1 MKTRAWFSS
10 LRVRLLALT
19 LVSLALALSSAG
31 WWLTSLFRDEVMREF
46 DAALVR
52 QLDQVTARLQIG
64 SDNVPVIDTQS
75 LSDPRL
81 EKPYSGLYW
90 QLDRLAPD
98 GSQRQGVLRSRS
110 LWDEALGLSVD
121 ALPDGQ
127 LHLHETT
134 GPQGARLRVA
144 ERALQIEGATGR
156 WRLMMAADLQASDVA
171 VQRFGR
177 VLTLSLLALG
187 LLLVLAALAQVAIG
201 LAPLQAM
208 QVALTRVREGSAQR
222 IEGRFP
228 SEVQPL
234 IDEFHAVLTRQEASL
249 ERARTQ
255 AGNLAHALKT
265 PLAVLTNAAG
275 QHTGHPLATT
285 VGEQVLAARRQV
297 DWHLA
302 RARVAATHRLR
313 GQRTAVAPVLTG
325 LLRVMQKVH
334 ADRAIRWE
342 VTDIDPALNFAGES
356 QDLQEMLGNLL
367 DNAGRAAH
375 QRVRVEARRQDD
387 QRLVIDVSDDGPG
400 IADEQRETVL
410 QRGIR
415 LDESTPGSGLGLA
428 IVGDLA
434 QLYDGHIDLGSSAL
448 GGLQA
453 TLTLPSVDPST
464 PP

>member
-1 MKTRAWFSS
+1 MTARAWLTS

-19 LVSLALALSSAG
+19 LVTLALALSSAG
-31 WWLTSLFRDEVMREF
+31 WWLTGLFRDEVMREF
-46 DAALVR
+46 DATLVR
-52 QLDQVTARLQIG
+52 QLDQVTARLQVSDIG
-64 SDNVPVIDTQS
+64 APVIDTRA

-81 EKPYSGLYW
+81 DKPFSGLYW
-90 QLDRLAPD
+90 QLDRLTPD
-98 GSQRQGVLRSRS
+98 GSGREEVLRSRS
-110 LWDEALGLSVD
+110 LWDEALSLSVD
-121 ALPDGQ
+121 TLADGQ

-134 GPQGARLRVA
+134 GPQGTRLRVA
-144 ERALQIEGATGR
+144 ERALQIEGASGR

-177 VLTLSLLALG
+177 VLTLSLVALG
-187 LLLVLAALAQVAIG
+187 LLLVLAALTQVAIG

-208 QVALTRVREGSAQR
+208 QAALARVRGGSAQR

-228 SEVQPL
+228 AEVQPL
-234 IDEFHAVLTRQEASL
+234 IDEFHAVLERQEASL

-275 QHTGHPLATT
+275 QHPDHPLATT
-285 VGEQVLAARRQV
+285 VGEQVQAARRQV

-302 RARVAATHRLR
+302 RARVAATHRLP
-313 GQRTAVAPVLTG
+313 GQRTPIAPVLTG

-334 ADRAIRWE
+334 ADRAIRW
-342 VTDIDPALNFAGES
+342 VATDIDPALCFAGEA

-367 DNAGRAAH
+367 DNAGRAAR
-375 QRVRVEARRQDD
+375 QVVRVEARRLDD
-387 QRLVIDVSDDGPG
+387 RLLVIDVSDDGPG
-400 IADEQRETVL
+400 IADAQRKAVL

-428 IVGDLA
+428 IVDDLA
-434 QLYDGHIDLGSSAL
+434 QLYDGRVTLGTSSL

-453 TLTLPSVDPST
+453 SLSLPSVG
-464 PP
+464 

>member
-1 MKTRAWFSS
+1 MTARAWLTS

-19 LVSLALALSSAG
+19 LVTLALALSSAG

-46 DAALVR
+46 DATLVR
-52 QLDQVTARLQIG
+52 QLDQVTARLQVSDIG
-64 SDNVPVIDTQS
+64 APVIDTRA

-81 EKPYSGLYW
+81 DKPFSGLYW

-98 GSQRQGVLRSRS
+98 GSGREEVLRSRS
-110 LWDEALGLSVD
+110 LWDEALSLSVD
-121 ALPDGQ
+121 TLADGQ

-134 GPQGARLRVA
+134 GPQGTRLRVA
-144 ERALQIEGATGR
+144 ERALQIEGASGR

-187 LLLVLAALAQVAIG
+187 LLLVLAAMAQVAIG
-201 LAPLQAM
+201 LSPLQAM
-208 QVALTRVREGSAQR
+208 QAALARVRGGSAQR

-228 SEVQPL
+228 AEVQPL
-234 IDEFHAVLTRQEASL
+234 IDEFHAVLERQEASL

-275 QHTGHPLATT
+275 QHPGHPLATT
-285 VGEQVLAARRQV
+285 VGEQVQAARRQV

-302 RARVAATHRLR
+302 RARVAATHRLP
-313 GQRTAVAPVLTG
+313 GQRTPIAPVLTG

-334 ADRAIRWE
+334 ADRAIRWDA
-342 VTDIDPALNFAGES
+342 TDIDPALCFAGEA

-367 DNAGRAAH
+367 DNAGRAAR
-375 QRVRVEARRQDD
+375 QVVRVEARRLDD
-387 QRLVIDVSDDGPG
+387 RLLVIDVSDDGPG
-400 IADEQRETVL
+400 IADAQREAVL

-428 IVGDLA
+428 IVDDLA
-434 QLYDGHIDLGSSAL
+434 QLYDGRVTLGTSSL

-453 TLTLPSVDPST
+453 SLSLPSVG
-464 PP
+464 

>member
-1 MKTRAWFSS
+1 MTARAWLTS

-19 LVSLALALSSAG
+19 LVTLALALSSAG
-31 WWLTSLFRDEVMREF
+31 WWLTSLFREEVMREF
-46 DAALVR
+46 DATLVR
-52 QLDQVTARLQIG
+52 QLDQVTARLQVSDIG
-64 SDNVPVIDTQS
+64 APVIDTRA

-81 EKPYSGLYW
+81 DKPFSGLYW

-98 GSQRQGVLRSRS
+98 GSGREEVLRSRS
-110 LWDEALGLSVD
+110 LWDEALSLSVD
-121 ALPDGQ
+121 TLADGQ

-134 GPQGARLRVA
+134 GPQGTRLRVA
-144 ERALQIEGATGR
+144 ERALQIEGASGR

-177 VLTLSLLALG
+177 VLTLSLVALG
-187 LLLVLAALAQVAIG
+187 LLLVLAALTQVAIG

-208 QVALTRVREGSAQR
+208 QAALARVRDGTAQR

-228 SEVQPL
+228 AEVQPL
-234 IDEFHAVLTRQEASL
+234 IDEFHAVLERQEASL

-275 QHTGHPLATT
+275 QHPGHPLATA
-285 VGEQVLAARRQV
+285 VGEQVQAARRQV

-302 RARVAATHRLR
+302 RARVAATHRLP
-313 GQRTAVAPVLTG
+313 GQRTPIAPVLTG

-334 ADRAIRWE
+334 ADRAIRWD
-342 VTDIDPALNFAGES
+342 VTDIDPALCFAGEA

-367 DNAGRAAH
+367 DNAGRAAR
-375 QRVRVEARRQDD
+375 QVVRVEARRLDD
-387 QRLVIDVSDDGPG
+387 RLLVIDVSDDGPG
-400 IADEQRETVL
+400 IADAQRKAVL

-428 IVGDLA
+428 IVDDLA
-434 QLYDGHIDLGSSAL
+434 QLYDGRVTLGSSSL

-453 TLTLPSVDPST
+453 SLSLPSVG
-464 PP
+464 

>member
-10 LRVRLLALT
+10 LRLRLLALT

-31 WWLTSLFRDEVMREF
+31 WWLTSLFRNEVMREF

-64 SDNVPVIDTQS
+64 GDNVPVIDPQS

-81 EKPYSGLYW
+81 DKPYSGLYW
-90 QLDRLAPD
+90 QVDRLGPD
-98 GSQRQGVLRSRS
+98 DRQREGVLRSRS
-110 LWDEALGLSVD
+110 LWDEALILSVD

-156 WRLMMAADLQASDVA
+156 WRLMVAADLQASDVA

-234 IDEFHAVLTRQEASL
+234 IDEFHAVLARQEASL

-275 QHTGHPLATT
+275 QHLGHPLAST
-285 VGEQVLAARRQV
+285 VSEQVQAARQQV

-302 RARVAATHRLR
+302 RSRVAATHRLP
-313 GQRTAVAPVLTG
+313 GQRTAVAPVLHS

-334 ADRAIRWE
+334 ADQAIRWE
-342 VTDIDPALNFAGES
+342 AADIDPTLCFAGEA

-367 DNAGRAAH
+367 DNAGRAAR
-375 QRVRVEARRQDD
+375 QVVRVEAHRHGDRQ
-387 QRLVIDVSDDGPG
+387 LVIQVSDDGPG
-400 IADEQRETVL
+400 IADTQREAVL

-415 LDESTPGSGLGLA
+415 LDESTPGTGLGLA

-434 QLYDGHIDLGSSAL
+434 QLYDGHIALGPSAL
-448 GGLQA
+448 GGLKA
-453 TLTLPSVDPST
+453 SLTLPSVD
-464 PP
+464 